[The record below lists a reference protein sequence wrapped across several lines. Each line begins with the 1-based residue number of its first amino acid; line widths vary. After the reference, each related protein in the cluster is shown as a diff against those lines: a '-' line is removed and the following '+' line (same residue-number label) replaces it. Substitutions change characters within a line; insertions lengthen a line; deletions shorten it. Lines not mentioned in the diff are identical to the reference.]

1 MSNDLIRREVLD
13 DILELYE
20 KHHPRLATNVY
31 EFGVALRQLI
41 KNTPTVEVPENEVNC
56 VLTMF
61 GKCSY
66 NETGCSDC
74 AIKDKIRK
82 ALSERPQGK
91 LIPTYR
97 AEEYY
102 GEVFKCSVC
111 GEIEFDCNFCPN
123 CGADMSEG
131 GEEE

>member
-1 MSNDLIRREVLD
+1 MSNDLIRREVLN

-31 EFGVALRQLI
+31 EFGVALRELI
-41 KNTPTVEVPENEVNC
+41 KNVEPVKVPENEVNC

-74 AIKDKIRK
+74 AIKNKIRK

-91 LIPTYR
+91 WINICTLPVIR
-97 AEEYY
+97 
-102 GEVFKCSVC
+102 KCSLC
-111 GEIEFDCNFCPN
+111 GVEQHGEASFYDNYCSY
-123 CGADMSEG
+123 CGAYMKEG
-131 GEEE
+131 AK